1 MANGRKK
8 PQNFRKRAVRRGRR
22 SGAPAVQAQGTGT
35 TVAVPFGSIPRS
47 LRSPMLPMH
56 GWNAFHP
63 CHLPLPRA
71 VGPYTVIRTSRLIT
85 TSDKYIQFGSF
96 VNGDGLW
103 LDTVA
108 LSSVDETAAVNA
120 TTNTRRWVLP
130 TPAVA
135 AVDGSGFTCVPSAIS
150 VQVMNNN
157 ALMEASG
164 IFAGTVCH
172 TQLSI
177 GGRTETY
184 NDLSTGIISYM
195 RPRLMSGGKLA
206 LKGVQADS
214 YPLNMSLLANFE
226 PINTSSDGSF
236 TYSGSGPYAA
246 GFAPIVFVNQNK
258 QEISYLV
265 CVEWRVRFDIGS
277 AAVASHVHHGVTPD
291 STWNKCIE
299 KAVSL
304 GNGMKEIADVVATV
318 GQSISNV
325 RAAYARSG
333 AMPML
338 VD

>member
-1 MANGRKK
+1 
-8 PQNFRKRAVRRGRR
+8 
-22 SGAPAVQAQGTGT
+22 
-35 TVAVPFGSIPRS
+35 
-47 LRSPMLPMH
+47 MH

-71 VGPYTVIRTSRLIT
+71 VGPYTVIRTSKLIT
-85 TSDKYIQFGSF
+85 TSDKYVQFGTF
-96 VNGDGLW
+96 VNGSALW
-103 LDTVA
+103 LNTVA
-108 LSSVDETAAVNA
+108 ISSVDEAAAVNA
-120 TTNTRRWVLP
+120 VDNTRRWTVP

-135 AVDGSGFTCVPSAIS
+135 AVTGSGFTCVPSALS

-157 ALMEASG
+157 ALMDASG
-164 IFAGTVCH
+164 IFGGAVCH
-172 TQLSI
+172 TQLSL

-184 NDLSTGIISYM
+184 NDLSSEIISYM

-226 PINTSSDGSF
+226 AVSLNDEGPFEYDA
-236 TYSGSGPYAA
+236 GPYAA

-304 GNGMKEIADVVATV
+304 GHGMKEIADVVATV
-318 GQSISNV
+318 GQGVSNV
-325 RAAYARSG
+325 RAAFARAG
-333 AMPML
+333 GHPML